1 MSKLPYFFDPQD
13 AITYYRET
21 PRISDAARAYVV
33 RTLSRDGYTN
43 SKIRE
48 TLGIE
53 KVYTVTHLK
62 RTGCALSEEQL
73 MLWDKNSSRITLGHV
88 RAIAKLPPE
97 RIEEILR
104 KVISHKLSVRQ
115 VIDLAKGNDIE
126 PASDIKTYQEAVSD
140 AIGRPVKVSYS
151 ESTCCGSI
159 TLDFYGLDDLDA
171 ITKALGYSNDEE
183 PI

>member
-1 MSKLPYFFDPQD
+1 MSRLPYLFDSQD

-21 PRISDAARAYVV
+21 PSMTDAARAYVV
-33 RTLSRDGYTN
+33 RTLALDGYTN
-43 SKIRE
+43 SRIRE

-62 RTGCALSEEQL
+62 RTGCALTEDQL
-73 MLWDKNSSRITLGHV
+73 RLWDKNSATITLGHV
-88 RAIAKLPPE
+88 RAIAKLPSQ

-104 KVISHKLSVRQ
+104 KVISHKLSVRH
-115 VIDLAKGNDIE
+115 VIDLAKGKDVEPTNDIK
-126 PASDIKTYQEAVSD
+126 AFQEEVSE
-140 AIGRPVKVSYS
+140 AIGRPVKVRYS

-159 TLDFYGLDDLDA
+159 VLDFYGLDDLDN
-171 ITKALGYSNDEE
+171 ITKALGYTREE

>member
-13 AITYYRET
+13 AIAYYRAT
-21 PRISDAARAYVV
+21 PAMSDAARAYVV
-33 RTLSRDGYTN
+33 RMLSHDGYSN

-62 RTGCALSEEQL
+62 RTGCALTEEQL
-73 MLWDKNSSRITLGHV
+73 MLWDKNSSRITLGHM
-88 RAIAKLPPE
+88 RAIAKLPSQ

-104 KVISHKLSVRQ
+104 KIISHKLSVRQ
-115 VIDLAKGNDIE
+115 VIDLAKGKDSE
-126 PASDIKTYQEAVSD
+126 PASDIKTYQEEVSE

-159 TLDFYGLDDLDA
+159 TLDFYGLDDLDN
-171 ITKALGYSNDEE
+171 ITKALGYSSEE